1 MPQPRYQKVLKIG
14 VIADDFTGAT
24 DIASFLVKN
33 GLSTIQLTAVDDT
46 LSCPEVEAI
55 VISGKTRSCPVD
67 EAIADSLKAC
77 RWLKKNGCRQIYFK
91 YCSTF
96 DSTDKGNI
104 GPVTDALMKELGVD
118 FTVLSPA
125 LPVNKRTVYLGYLFA
140 GDTLLEESGMRNHP
154 ITPMKDSLIKRLM
167 EPQAQGKCGIIDHNT
182 LNEGSKAIED
192 RIAALKAEGCR
203 YASVDAIDERDLL
216 IQGKAFRDFP
226 LVTGGSGLA
235 IGLARAVKEP
245 DSRAEDAQQKG
256 YPQGKKAVVFSGS
269 CSVMTN
275 KQVAKYRAIAASKH
289 VEIAKVMESESS
301 RAAFIAEC
309 VDFVK
314 EHTGDSYAPLLFASA
329 DPDTLH
335 QVQEKYGAAASAH
348 AVEQFFASMARA
360 LKAEG
365 YERFIVAGGET
376 SGIVTQSLEVKGFY
390 IGPSVAPGVP
400 WVRSINSPIS
410 LTLKSGNFGDEDFFE
425 KTQRDYPV

>member
-1 MPQPRYQKVLKIG
+1 M
-14 VIADDFTGAT
+14 IADDFTGAT

-33 GLSTIQLTAVDDT
+33 GLSTIQLTAVEDD
-46 LSCPEVEAI
+46 LACPEVEAI
-55 VISGKTRSCPVD
+55 VISGKTRSCPVK
-67 EAIADSLKAC
+67 EAVADSLKAC

-96 DSTDKGNI
+96 DSTVKGNI
-104 GPVTDALMKELGVD
+104 GPVTDALMQELKVD
-118 FTVLSPA
+118 FTIISPA

-154 ITPMKDSLIKRLM
+154 ITPMKDSLLKRLM
-167 EPQAQGKCGIIDHNT
+167 EAQSQGKCGIIDHHT
-182 LNEGSKAIED
+182 LNAGTKCIED
-192 RIAALKAEGCR
+192 KLKSLKDEGYR
-203 YASVDAIDERDLL
+203 YASVDAIDEHDLV
-216 IQGKAFRDFP
+216 IQGQIFKDFP

-245 DSRAEDAQQKG
+245 DSKAEDAQKKG

-275 KQVAKYRAIAASKH
+275 KQVARYQKIAASKQ
-289 VEIAKVMESESS
+289 VEIVKIMESALS
-301 RAAFIAEC
+301 RQDFIAEC
-309 VDFVK
+309 VAFIKD
-314 EHTGDSYAPLLFASA
+314 HAQDQYAPLIFASA
-329 DPDTLH
+329 SPDLLH
-335 QVQEKYGAAASAH
+335 AVQEKYGAAASAH
-348 AVEQFFASMARA
+348 AVEQFFASIASELRS
-360 LKAEG
+360 LG

-410 LTLKSGNFGDEDFFE
+410 LILKSGNFGDEEFFE